1 MDEQLDEDSK
11 TRGGKDNEDGIRVV
25 FAERGF
31 LNTLE
36 HETPPVGKTLL
47 PDRQTGVLARNGK
60 CPGPPVVTLAIVRS
74 IREGLLYKNLALPR
88 LASPASPP
96 PNPGTGA

>member
-36 HETPPVGKTLL
+36 HKTPPVGETL
-47 PDRQTGVLARNGK
+47 PSDKQTGVLARNGT
-60 CPGPPVVTLAIVRS
+60 CPRPPVVTLAIVGS
-74 IREGLLYKNLALPR
+74 IRKELLYKNLALPR
-88 LASPASPP
+88 LA
-96 PNPGTGA
+96 